1 MDTVGKTPGV
11 RPSTGII
18 YSTPFSGGAHRHAQA
33 QRTQARAGI
42 EAATAA
48 RTHQRIA
55 QGAAALRH
63 ADARYRPAAAGRI
76 SAAPIALL
84 RKAAGYTQ
92 QQLADE
98 IGASWRQ
105 VAYYEG
111 ESDHPPASLLIA
123 LAQALNV
130 TTDELLGIGAKRKA
144 ATPAIST
151 RLERRL
157 RLIERMPAKPKQQ
170 LLGLIDTFI
179 AANSKQ

>member
-1 MDTVGKTPGV
+1 MYEN
-11 RPSTGII
+11 RA
-18 YSTPFSGGAHRHAQA
+18 YSSERTTLGTADMPKHTDPQTQGFGERLAQ
-33 QRTQARAGI
+33 
-42 EAATAA
+42 
-48 RTHQRIA
+48 
-55 QGAAALRH
+55 
-63 ADARYRPAAAGRI
+63 
-76 SAAPIALL
+76 L

-98 IGASWRQ
+98 IGASRRQ

-130 TTDELLGIGAKRKA
+130 TTDELLGIGTKRGKA
-144 ATPAIST
+144 TTPAIST

-179 AANSKQ
+179 AANSKL